1 MPAAIRVNALTPP
14 RAVAVGSTVNLSE
27 AVGGWVSYD
36 WALLDRPEGSA
47 ATITGPTTPTPT
59 VVADTEGTYLISL
72 TVDAGLTTVN
82 RTTAIFYVARLL
94 DGRRDPAAG
103 ETIEDNPGRGWAES
117 ANQILDDV
125 ADLRKDAGRM
135 AGIINFNGASADFTM
150 LYVAGTQVIKA
161 GLPGES
167 MLPVFAKALANNAA
181 TLKGNLYILER
192 GVVNGASPVAGEV
205 IWARVH
211 GIAYSVPLTLAP
223 LAAPI
228 YLTDAGGVGLTAG
241 TISKQVGQVVGVRL
255 NECDI
260 EFDGHR
266 QGF

>member
-1 MPAAIRVNALTPP
+1 MPAVIRVNALTPP
-14 RAVAVGSTVNLSE
+14 RAVAVGSSVALSE
-27 AVGGWVSYD
+27 AVGGWVSYA
-36 WALLDRPEGSA
+36 WALLDRPEGSTTALVGA
-47 ATITGPTTPTPT
+47 ATPTPT
-59 VVADTEGTYLISL
+59 IVADTEGTYLISL
-72 TVDAGLTTVN
+72 TVDAGLPTVN
-82 RTTAIFYVARLL
+82 RTTAIFYVKRLL

-103 ETIEDNPGRGWAES
+103 ETIEDNPDRGWAES
-117 ANQILDDV
+117 LNQILDDV
-125 ADLRKDAGRM
+125 ADLRRDSGRL

-161 GLPGES
+161 GLPGETT
-167 MLPVFAKALANNAA
+167 LPVFGNALANNAA
-181 TLKGNLYILER
+181 TLKGNLYLLER

-211 GIAYSVPLTLAP
+211 GVAYAVPLTLAP

-241 TISKQVGQVVGVRL
+241 TTVKQVGQVVQTGV
-255 NECDI
+255 NQCDI

-266 QGF
+266 QGW